1 MAQVVAITP
10 RQSGLAGSTRR
21 VAAMIL
27 RYLYILKG
35 SWPRVVE
42 LAYWPT
48 VQVILWGLISVFF
61 TAQSSWLAQAAGVLI
76 AGVMLWDVLFRGEL
90 GVSISF
96 LEEMWS
102 RNLGNLG
109 VSPLRPA
116 EFATALLAMSAI
128 RTLIGIIPATFV
140 AIALYEYSVYEMGL
154 PLIAF
159 FINLLVMGWAFGLV
173 ICAVLL
179 RWGLGAESLAW
190 LAIFGVAPLSAVYY
204 PVGVLP
210 AWVQPIALSLPS
222 SHVFEG
228 MRGVMLQNSFSWNHF
243 GWAVGLN
250 VIYMAVGI
258 GAFLWAHRVARI
270 RGLLLQSGE

>member
-1 MAQVVAITP
+1 MPDGAAITS
-10 RQSGLAGSTRR
+10 RQRGPAGSARR
-21 VAAMIL
+21 IAAMIV
-27 RYLYILKG
+27 RYLYILRG

-61 TAQSSWLAQAAGVLI
+61 TTHSSWLVQAAGVLI

-109 VSPLRPA
+109 VSPLRPS
-116 EFATALLAMSAI
+116 EFAAALLAMSAI

-154 PLIAF
+154 PLLAF
-159 FINLLVMGWAFGLV
+159 FVNLLVMGWAFGLV

-190 LAIFGVAPLSAVYY
+190 LAIFGIAPLSGVYY
-204 PVGVLP
+204 PIAVLP
-210 AWVQPIALSLPS
+210 DWIEPIALSLPS

-228 MRGVMLQNSFSWNHF
+228 MRGVMIEGRFSWHHF
-243 GWAVGLN
+243 GWSVGLN
-250 VIYMAVGI
+250 VIYLGVGV
-258 GAFLWAHRVARI
+258 GSFLWAHRVARI

>member
-1 MAQVVAITP
+1 MDHAAALSAHQHGP
-10 RQSGLAGSTRR
+10 AGSIRR
-21 VAAMIL
+21 IWAMIL
-27 RYLYILKG
+27 RYVYILKG
-35 SWPRVVE
+35 SWPRIVE

-61 TAQSSWLAQAAGVLI
+61 TKHSSWLVQATGVLI
-76 AGVMLWDVLFRGEL
+76 AAVMLWDVLFRGEL

-96 LEEMWS
+96 LEELWS

-140 AIALYEYSVYEMGL
+140 AIALYKYSVYEMGL
-154 PLIAF
+154 PLLAF
-159 FINLLVMGWAFGLV
+159 FMNLLVMGWAFGLV
-173 ICAVLL
+173 ICAMLL

-190 LAIFGVAPLSAVYY
+190 LAIFGIAPLSAVYY
-204 PVGVLP
+204 PVAVLP
-210 AWVQPIALSLPS
+210 DWVQPIALALPS
-222 SHVFEG
+222 AHVFEG
-228 MRGVMLQNSFSWNHF
+228 MRSVMIEHRFDWHSF

-250 VIYMAVGI
+250 VIYMAI
-258 GAFLWAHRVARI
+258 AIASFLWAHRIARI
-270 RGLLLQSGE
+270 RGQLLQSGE

>member
-1 MAQVVAITP
+1 MEHAAAITAHQRWP
-10 RQSGLAGSTRR
+10 AGSIRR

-48 VQVILWGLISVFF
+48 VQVILWGLISTFF
-61 TAQSSWLAQAAGVLI
+61 TQHSSWLVQAAGVLI
-76 AGVMLWDVLFRGEL
+76 AAVMLWDVLFRGEL

-96 LEEMWS
+96 LEELWS

-154 PLIAF
+154 PLVAF

-173 ICAVLL
+173 ICAILL

-204 PVGVLP
+204 PVSVLP
-210 AWVQPIALSLPS
+210 DWAQAVALSLPS

-228 MRGVMLQNSFSWNHF
+228 MRGVMLQNSFSWHHF

-250 VIYMAVGI
+250 AVYLAVGV
-258 GAFLWAHRVARI
+258 GSFLWAHRVARV

>member
-140 AIALYEYSVYEMGL
+140 AIGLYEYSVYEMGL
-154 PLIAF
+154 PLLAF
-159 FINLLVMGWAFGLV
+159 FTNLLVMGWAFGLV

-210 AWVQPIALSLPS
+210 DWVQPIALSLPS

-228 MRGVMLQNSFSWNHF
+228 MRGVMLQNSFSWYHF

>member
-1 MAQVVAITP
+1 MEHAAVITS
-10 RQSGLAGSTRR
+10 RQRGIAGSSRR

-61 TAQSSWLAQAAGVLI
+61 TQHSSWLVQAAGVLI

-96 LEEMWS
+96 LEELWS

-116 EFATALLAMSAI
+116 EFAAALLAMSAI

-154 PLIAF
+154 PLLAF

-190 LAIFGVAPLSAVYY
+190 LAIFGIAPLSAVYY
-204 PVGVLP
+204 PVAVLP
-210 AWVQPIALSLPS
+210 DWVQPIALSLPS

-228 MRGVMLQNSFSWNHF
+228 MRGVMLENRFSWFHF
-243 GWAVGLN
+243 GWSVGLN
-250 VIYMAVGI
+250 AIYMTVAI
-258 GAFLWAHRVARI
+258 GSFLWAHRVARI

>member
-1 MAQVVAITP
+1 MDASAAITP
-10 RQSGLAGSTRR
+10 RQRGPAGSVRR
-21 VAAMIL
+21 IGAMIL

-35 SWPRVVE
+35 SWPRLVE

-48 VQVILWGLISVFF
+48 VQVILWGLISTFF
-61 TAQSSWLAQAAGVLI
+61 VAHSSWLVQAAGVLI

-109 VSPLRPA
+109 VSPLRPL

-140 AIALYEYSVYEMGL
+140 AIALYEYSVYEMGP
-154 PLIAF
+154 PLLAF
-159 FINLLVMGWAFGLV
+159 FVNLLVMGWAFGLV
-173 ICAVLL
+173 ICAILL

-204 PVGVLP
+204 PVAVLP
-210 AWVQPIALSLPS
+210 DWIEPVALSLPS
-222 SHVFEG
+222 AHVFEG
-228 MRGVMLQNSFSWNHF
+228 MRGVLLEGRFSWHHF
-243 GWAVGLN
+243 GWSVGLN
-250 VIYMAVGI
+250 AVYLGL
-258 GAFLWAHRVARI
+258 GVWSFLYAHRVARI

>member
-1 MAQVVAITP
+1 MEQAGVITS
-10 RQSGLAGSTRR
+10 RQRGPAGSARR
-21 VAAMIL
+21 IAAMIL

-61 TAQSSWLAQAAGVLI
+61 TAQSSWLVKAAGVLI
-76 AGVMLWDVLFRGEL
+76 AAVMLWDVLFRGEL

-96 LEEMWS
+96 LEELWS

-154 PLIAF
+154 PLLAF
-159 FINLLVMGWAFGLV
+159 FVNLLVMGWAFGLV

-204 PVGVLP
+204 PVSVLP
-210 AWVQPIALSLPS
+210 GWVQPIALSLPS

-228 MRGVMLQNSFSWNHF
+228 MRMVMLEQRFSWHHF
-243 GWAVGLN
+243 GWSVGLN
-250 VIYMAVGI
+250 VVYMAVGV
-258 GAFLWAHRVARI
+258 GSFLWAHRVARI